1 MTTDR
6 MLDEDLRRRVRK
18 LRAAGRSPKKI
29 ARALGVR
36 PATIAPLVRTLAQQD
51 AATQQEPAVVGCWV
65 SPGWSTA
72 LTINN
77 HEDWPDV
84 AIPHGGPE
92 GVACVVVAR
101 RYRAQQVSVCGYL
114 VDVYCLGVKN
124 ALGPRI
130 MNERDLPAFLR
141 RFFTPFNKV
150 SPPLA
155 APLELARHLVWGA
168 VDYARRLGFEPAP
181 DFARAAGHLGL
192 WQQISAITFGR
203 HGVPFYV
210 SGPFDNPARVICTLT
225 SSVGE
230 GNFHFIAP
238 VATAASC
245 LSTTGHSPACAI
257 TCRSRRLR
265 DSRVCLRG

>member
-1 MTTDR
+1 VTTDM
-6 MLDEDLRRRVRK
+6 MLDDNLCSRARE
-18 LRAAGRSPKKI
+18 LRAAGRTPKQI

-51 AATQQEPAVVGCWV
+51 AATRQEPAVIGCWV

-72 LTINN
+72 LTIDK

-84 AIPHGGPE
+84 AIPDGGPE

-101 RYRAQQVSVCGYL
+101 RHRRQQVSVCGYL

-124 ALGPRI
+124 ALGPQI
-130 MNERDLPAFLR
+130 MNERDLPAFLH
-141 RFFTPFNKV
+141 RFFTPFDKV

-168 VDYARRLGFEPAP
+168 VDYAGQLGFEPAP
-181 DFARAAGHLGL
+181 DFELAAGHLGP
-192 WQQISAITFGR
+192 WQETSAITFGR

-210 SGPFDNPARVICTLT
+210 SGPFDNPARVVRALT

-230 GNFHFIAP
+230 GNFHFIAQ
-238 VATAASC
+238 VKTAASW
-245 LSTTGHSPACAI
+245 
-257 TCRSRRLR
+257 
-265 DSRVCLRG
+265 